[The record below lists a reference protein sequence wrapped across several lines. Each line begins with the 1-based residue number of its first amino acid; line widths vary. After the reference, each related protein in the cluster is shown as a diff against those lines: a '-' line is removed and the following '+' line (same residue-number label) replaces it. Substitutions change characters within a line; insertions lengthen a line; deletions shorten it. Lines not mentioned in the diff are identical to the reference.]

1 MIFLNGLTET
11 ILHADRNSI
20 GLRMTAKWQR
30 QARFIILSYFHHQLI
45 LSYIYSTINI
55 NINLDDKGLGQQ
67 IQLHNSLDA
76 GFCQE

>member
-1 MIFLNGLTET
+1 MIFLNGSTET

-55 NINLDDKGLGQQ
+55 NLDDKGLGQQ

>member
-1 MIFLNGLTET
+1 MTE
-11 ILHADRNSI
+11 ASI
-20 GLRMTAKWQR
+20 IIYYLL
-30 QARFIILSYFHHQLI
+30 FIILSYFHHHLI
-45 LSYIYSTINI
+45 ISYIYSTI

>member
-45 LSYIYSTINI
+45 ISYIYSTI